1 MHLFFKPNQLFLKVL
16 LSALIFASGHD
27 GDTIFGFLIYVVNGA
42 VFAVVYLKTGKIQ
55 DTIALHF
62 VNNIVAVST
71 ILFL

>member
-1 MHLFFKPNQLFLKVL
+1 
-16 LSALIFASGHD
+16 
-27 GDTIFGFLIYVVNGA
+27 LIYVVNGA